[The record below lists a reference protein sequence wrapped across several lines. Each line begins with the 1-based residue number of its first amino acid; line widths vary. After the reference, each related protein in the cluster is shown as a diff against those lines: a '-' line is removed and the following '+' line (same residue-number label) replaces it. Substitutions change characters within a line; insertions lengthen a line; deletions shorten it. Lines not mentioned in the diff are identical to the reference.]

1 LIPDDQAMGWRLAAE
16 RGFAGGG
23 EIVFLRTYSC
33 VIVLK
38 SGQEFTVYRDGSA
51 TWQWIEIATGAK
63 KAHMGRK
70 AGY

>member
-1 LIPDDQAMGWRLAAE
+1 MRDCIEIG
-16 RGFAGGG
+16 AG
-23 EIVFLRTYSC
+23 I
-33 VIVLK
+33 
-38 SGQEFTVYRDGSA
+38 TVYRDGSA